1 MAIDKIQ
8 SESINLA
15 DNFAFTGTVSGAGE
29 ANKPYFHAALENAQT
44 VSDNVMT
51 KVQCNL
57 EAFDSANAYDNS
69 TNYRFTPQTAGKY
82 FVYGQVRADAASNL
96 FKIQLNLKVN
106 GNNITSGTYG
116 YIGQSSFDVRNNTTS
131 DPSTNSYGII
141 TLNGSSDYLELH
153 AQVDM
158 DGGTPTLKSGQ
169 TNYFGAFLLS
179 TT

>member
-15 DNFAFTGTVSGAGE
+15 DNFAFTGTVTGAGE
-29 ANKPYFHAALENAQT
+29 SNIPYFHAALENDQT
-44 VSDNVMT
+44 VSDNVST

-82 FVYGQVRADAASNL
+82 FVYGQVRANAAGNL

-106 GNNITSGTYG
+106 GSNITSGTYG
-116 YIGQSSFDVRNNTTS
+116 YIGQSSFDVRNNATS
-131 DPSTNSYGII
+131 DPSTTSCGII
-141 TLNGSSDYLELH
+141 TLNGSSDYLELF

-158 DGGTPTLKSGQ
+158 NGSTPLVMGSKSS
-169 TNYFGAFLLS
+169 YFGAYLLS
-179 TT
+179 ST